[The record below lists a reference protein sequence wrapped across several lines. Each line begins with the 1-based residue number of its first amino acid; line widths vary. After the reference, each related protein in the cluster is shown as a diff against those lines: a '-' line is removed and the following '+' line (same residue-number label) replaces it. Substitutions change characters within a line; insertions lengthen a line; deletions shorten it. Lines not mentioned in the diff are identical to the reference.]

1 MRPFEIKPRK
11 TIVAAA
17 FASAAMSVAFFS
29 TPALSEN
36 SDSLP
41 PMTFDSIGSMLQDMD
56 REQAQAQS
64 QADAE
69 RYAVVSATARNSGHA
84 CQSEEINERL
94 TDLYERL
101 KDRVAHFDL
110 EKINALEAEI
120 FARHAHR
127 VEVTRAERA
136 ALILE
141 ARASALAAIADSQST
156 FEVDRESVNDL
167 ETLIEAAEAALT
179 SQP

>member
-1 MRPFEIKPRK
+1 MKPFEVKPRK

-17 FASAAMSVAFFS
+17 FASTAMAVAFFS
-29 TPALSEN
+29 VPALSEN
-36 SDSLP
+36 SDTLP

-56 REQAQAQS
+56 REQAQL

-69 RYAVVSATARNSGHA
+69 RYAVVPATAHNSGHA
-84 CQSEEINERL
+84 CQSEEINGRL
-94 TDLYERL
+94 TDLYEGLR
-101 KDRVAHFDL
+101 DQVAQFDL

-141 ARASALAAIADSQST
+141 ARASALAAIADSQSA
-156 FEVDRESVNDL
+156 FEVDRESVDDL
-167 ETLIEAAEAALT
+167 ETLVEAAEAALT
-179 SQP
+179 SLP